1 MNPSSVAGMQR
12 KAAATRLL
20 VGSSLGPALHPT
32 TLLPERVGGARAPA
46 YRAPLR
52 LRALAKVLLA
62 CASWAALFLL
72 LAGCAPPRSKGAS
85 QTEIAADAARNGQIL
100 EVFRLPNGNP
110 GTLRLLN
117 GEYVLRLDMIQKSI
131 PVGRGSAV
139 RIVRIDQIGERATV
153 LLEKALSNCPYAYQ
167 LISVRG
173 PETSTWDA
181 YGDCQGKPNIVEKGG
196 SLSLEFPLQR
206 TVKRF
211 TYVDG
216 RMIREEVPRP
226 PEPAREAN
234 PTRQSNKSGDDARP
248 RKASPDAGKR
258 SSTTVA
264 ADPPRP
270 SRPAPRTAPPA
281 PDLVIPKDT
290 PDSQVRI
297 KLDD

>member
-1 MNPSSVAGMQR
+1 MNLSFGAGRLQKPAWSCLPVGSLLR
-12 KAAATRLL
+12 ISLGSAAPLNERVRGAGAPTVRSRGPLRAPVQAFLAGASAAALLLL
-20 VGSSLGPALHPT
+20 VT
-32 TLLPERVGGARAPA
+32 
-46 YRAPLR
+46 
-52 LRALAKVLLA
+52 
-62 CASWAALFLL
+62 
-72 LAGCAPPRSKGAS
+72 GCAPSKPRAVS
-85 QTEIAADAARNGQIL
+85 QAEITADAARNGQIL

-139 RIVRIDQIGERATV
+139 RIVRIDQMGERATV

-181 YGDCQGKPNIVEKGG
+181 YGDCQGKPNILEKGE

-206 TVKRF
+206 TIKRF

-216 RMIREEVPRP
+216 RMIRDEVSRP
-226 PEPAREAN
+226 PEPAREPNA
-234 PTRQSNKSGDDARP
+234 TRLTTKSGDDARP

-258 SSTTVA
+258 SSTTPT

-290 PDSQVRI
+290 SDSQVRI